1 MNTEVFCYVT
11 VKPLLFFFTTVTMD
25 RKYFICLWLVVL
37 LISPASIL
45 ADNYGKVKETKN
57 KRQAQALL
65 PLASYAG
72 LVVAPELYLALAA
85 AYGLSALIKYGITKG
100 TVSYHFIFFVV

>member
-1 MNTEVFCYVT
+1 
-11 VKPLLFFFTTVTMD
+11 MD

-85 AYGLSALIKYGITKG
+85 AYGISALIKYGITKG